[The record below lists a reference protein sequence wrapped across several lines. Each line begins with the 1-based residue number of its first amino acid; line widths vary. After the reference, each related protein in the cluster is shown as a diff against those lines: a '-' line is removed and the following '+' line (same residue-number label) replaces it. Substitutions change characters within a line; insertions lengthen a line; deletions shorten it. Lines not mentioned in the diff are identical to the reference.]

1 MAKRANEK
9 HLTFCIDSKAR
20 DQFQTLCRTLDVS
33 AATVMRNWIETA
45 LEKGTINIDAAAS
58 VPNKPQITDTKV
70 IQNILSRLDDIE
82 RQTAYINESQMEFIK
97 DEVLGDKFGTLRN
110 RIGVVENQL
119 QDLGGN
125 IARGINEET

>member
-1 MAKRANEK
+1 MAKRINEK
-9 HLTFCIDSKAR
+9 YLTIAN
-20 DQFQTLCRTLDVS
+20 VS
-33 AATVMRNWIETA
+33 ATSIMRSWIETA
-45 LEKGTINIDAAAS
+45 LEQGTTNIQSADLIIANPPNSKGVKD
-58 VPNKPQITDTKV
+58 DKV

-110 RIGVVENQL
+110 RMGVVESQL

-125 IARGINEET
+125 IARSSENEEV